1 MKFQKKPANPAPSER
16 RRATAVRSGPPQAF
30 SYYSAR
36 SQSVE
41 RERRRQAIEPEA
53 PRRNINMRAI
63 GSFARNRFG
72 LLVIAVAVLIGFFN
86 LVRLSSDPKIE
97 SLNTAEASYLLHSRA
112 DYQAAAAH
120 LLSSSVFNSN
130 KLTVNT
136 NKLATELQKEFP
148 ELTTVNVALPLAGHR
163 PVFYVRTAAPRF
175 ILVSSTSQSF
185 VVDENGRALLA
196 TVNVPNIE
204 KLNLPVIHDESGVKL
219 ERGHVILSH
228 RAATLVSVVV
238 NQLKASNVAIS
249 RLTLPAAASQLN
261 VYPAGKPYYVKF
273 NLETT
278 QITQQTGTYLATVA
292 HLGKQ
297 GITPKQYIDV
307 RVDGRVYYK

>member
-1 MKFQKKPANPAPSER
+1 
-16 RRATAVRSGPPQAF
+16 
-30 SYYSAR
+30 
-36 SQSVE
+36 VE
-41 RERRRQAIEPEA
+41 RNRRRQPQELNE
-53 PRRNINMRAI
+53 PRRNIDIKAV

-72 LLVIAVAVLIGFFN
+72 LLIIALAVLIGFFN
-86 LVRLSSDPKIE
+86 LVRLSSSPKIE
-97 SLNTAEASYLLHSRA
+97 SLNTPEASYLLHSRA
-112 DYQAAAAH
+112 DYQAAAEH
-120 LLSSSVFNSN
+120 LLASSMFNGN

-136 NKLATELQKEFP
+136 DKLAAELQKEFP

-228 RAATLVSVVV
+228 RATMLVSVVV
-238 NQLKASNVAIS
+238 DQLKASNVAIA
-249 RLTLPAAASQLN
+249 RLTLPAAANQLN
-261 VYPAGKPYYVKF
+261 VYVAGKPYYVKF
-273 NLETT
+273 NLETI

-292 HLGKQ
+292 HLSKQ
-297 GITPKQYIDV
+297 GITPKEYIDV